1 MFQLSAVELHTR
13 YKEKKL
19 SPVEFTEQLL
29 KRTETLN
36 TSLNAFRLI
45 DHENAIS
52 QAEQSHKRWREG
64 NPLGP
69 LDGIPISIKD
79 IVNVKSQS
87 CLSGSHASSS
97 TPAVRDCPAVERL
110 REAGAILFGLTHTP
124 EFGWKGIT
132 DSPRFGITRN
142 PWNTDH
148 SPGGSSG
155 GAGAAVAAGLGPL
168 AHGTDAGGSV
178 RIPSSYCGLFGIK
191 PTYGRVPHAPNDSPY
206 STLASTGPLSRT
218 VSDAALMLNVIS
230 QPDSRDWRSAAD
242 QKLDYLEGLEGS
254 IAGVKIAYS
263 PDLGGAE
270 ATPEILEY
278 MDKALD
284 KLRKLGAV
292 VEVTDSIFDPLRP
305 VFEDYWKA
313 GFAYILKQIP
323 KDKWDQLD
331 PGFRKLA
338 EQGFSVDLDSY
349 YAAESGRVKLGAKV
363 NTLFDEYD
371 LLITPTMAS
380 TAPRA
385 DIIYHSEDF
394 DRWRD
399 ATPYTLPFNLT
410 GHPAASIPIGIA
422 QNGLPVGMQIVGAR
436 FDEKTILRLARAY
449 EKVSDHSERL
459 NTLIESL
466 T

>member
-1 MFQLSAVELHTR
+1 MFQLSAVELSVKF
-13 YKEKKL
+13 KEKTL

-29 KRTETLN
+29 KRTEDLN
-36 TSLNAFRLI
+36 SSLNAFRLI
-45 DHENAIS
+45 DNENARA
-52 QAEQSHKRWREG
+52 QAERSHKRWQEG
-64 NPLGP
+64 SPLGP

-79 IVNVKSQS
+79 IVAVKGHR
-87 CLSGSHASSS
+87 CISGSHTSSS
-97 TPAVRDCPAVERL
+97 QPADRDCPAVERL

-148 SPGGSSG
+148 STGGSSG

-206 STLASTGPLSRT
+206 STLASTGPLART
-218 VSDAALMLNVIS
+218 VTDAALMLNVIS
-230 QPDSRDWRSAAD
+230 RPDSRDWRAAAD
-242 QKLDYLEGLEGS
+242 QKLDYLEGSEES
-254 IAGVKIAYS
+254 IDGLKIAYS
-263 PDLGGAE
+263 PDLGGAR
-270 ATPEILEY
+270 ANPEILEFVEQ
-278 MDKALD
+278 ALD
-284 KLRKLGAV
+284 TLQKLGAIV
-292 VEVTDSIFDPLRP
+292 KKTGHVFDPLRP

-313 GFAYILKQIP
+313 GFAYILKQIS

-331 PGFRKLA
+331 PGFRTLA
-338 EQGFSVDLDSY
+338 EQGLSMDLETY
-349 YAAESGRVKLGAKV
+349 YAAASNRVKLGAKV
-363 NTLFDEYD
+363 NALFDDYD
-371 LLITPTMAS
+371 LLITPTMTS

-385 DIIYHSEDF
+385 DITYHSEEF

-399 ATPYTLPFNLT
+399 ATPYTVPFNLT
-410 GHPAASIPIGIA
+410 GHPAASIPVGIA
-422 QNGLPVGMQIVGAR
+422 RNGLPVGMQIIGSR

-449 EKVSDHSERL
+449 EKVSDHPEKL
-459 NTLIESL
+459 NALIESL
-466 T
+466 I